1 MGKQKTHKATA
12 KRFTITKTK
21 KVLKRHGGQNHFNAR
36 VSGNKTRL
44 KRKDSELSPSFKKT
58 VLMLSN
64 NLS

>member
-21 KVLKRHGGQNHFNAR
+21 KVLKRHGGQDHFNAR
-36 VSGNKTRL
+36 DTGNKTRQ
-44 KRKDSELSPSFKKT
+44 KRKDSELSKAFRKT